1 MKIGIPKDG
10 RFGDF
15 GGKYIPE
22 TLAPAIKESGLYTIA
37 EIILGLPGESA
48 KDHLESI
55 HKLVSAGLED
65 IVIHT
70 CMLLPGSEMATPTE
84 REKYKFQTKFRIL
97 PRDFA
102 TLKNGKRVCEI
113 EEVVVGSKDMSFNDY
128 VELRLMGFVLWMT
141 NKGVLYD
148 PVLKFLKQ
156 NKEYLILI
164 NYLELIWWMKM
175 HCLHRI
181 NLNRKNKKK

>member
-1 MKIGIPKDG
+1 
-10 RFGDF
+10 
-15 GGKYIPE
+15 
-22 TLAPAIKESGLYTIA
+22 
-37 EIILGLPGESA
+37 
-48 KDHLESI
+48 
-55 HKLVSAGLED
+55 
-65 IVIHT
+65 
-70 CMLLPGSEMATPTE
+70 MATPTE

-128 VELRLMGFVLWMT
+128 VELRLMGIVLWMT

-156 NKEYLILI
+156 NKIDTFELFYQMFLDKEKSHPSVRKMFEKYKNATIGELYSLSLIHI
-164 NYLELIWWMKM
+164 
-175 HCLHRI
+175 
-181 NLNRKNKKK
+181 